1 MGDMTE
7 VRDDEVNSDTD
18 SSDDDEQK
26 VLKAAENERVN
37 YTISDSAW
45 VDLYIIWD

>member
-1 MGDMTE
+1 MTE
-7 VRDDEVNSDTD
+7 VRDDEVNSDSD

-37 YTISDSAW
+37 YTLLDSAW
-45 VDLYIIWD
+45 ADLYIILD

>member
-1 MGDMTE
+1 MTE
-7 VRDDEVNSDTD
+7 VRDDEVNSDSD

-37 YTISDSAW
+37 HTLLDSAW
-45 VDLYIIWD
+45 ADLYIILD